1 MGSGRLGGDGAFTV
15 LRPGER
21 YHFYWSI
28 IFRLAGLIV
37 DWDALEGMLR
47 SGRWVAV
54 VGDPICV
61 GKFIDNASRLC
72 GDYTLI
78 SQTPNV
84 SLGVVRKCER
94 MADAFGVPRESLNRV
109 YFVFTGF
116 LEEKRKCYSE
126 IYLESLD
133 NILNK
138 VLRDVKVASSIINN
152 TVIIGPHM
160 IDDVLNRVREKLSSG
175 EWLLITGEPPCILS
189 LLIASADLCGEAPVV
204 YWNLPSP
211 VIALAKKCPAL
222 LETYNKAETAE
233 RLTEE
238 GFKHLK
244 ALSYIGVHR
253 DEDGWSRCEG
263 VTYFSDEEVEGL
275 LEDVRRVIT
284 SHSRH

>member
-1 MGSGRLGGDGAFTV
+1 MGSGRLGGDSAFTV

-21 YHFYWSI
+21 YYFYWTVV
-28 IFRLAGLIV
+28 FGLAELVV
-37 DWDALEGMLR
+37 DWDALEGVLR
-47 SGRWVAV
+47 GGRWVAV
-54 VGDPICV
+54 VGNPICV
-61 GKFIDNASRLC
+61 EKFIDDVSRLC

-138 VLRDVKVASSIINN
+138 ILKDVKVASSINNN
-152 TVIIGPHM
+152 TEIIEPHM

-175 EWLLITGEPPCILS
+175 EWLLVVGESPCIFS
-189 LLIASADLCGEAPVV
+189 FLIASADLCGEAPIA
-204 YWNLPSP
+204 YRNPPSL
-211 VIALAKKCPAL
+211 VIALVKKCPAL
-222 LETYNKAETAE
+222 LKAYNEVEAAE

-238 GFKHLK
+238 GFKHLR
-244 ALSYIGVHR
+244 ALSYISSVYR

-263 VTYFSDEEVEGL
+263 VTYFSDEGVEGL
-275 LEDVRRVIT
+275 LERVKRVISEGVT
-284 SHSRH
+284 

>member
-1 MGSGRLGGDGAFTV
+1 MGSGRLGGDSAFTV
-15 LRPGER
+15 LRPGEQ
-21 YHFYWSI
+21 YYFYWTVV
-28 IFRLAGLIV
+28 FGLAELVV
-37 DWDALEGMLR
+37 DWDALEGVLR
-47 SGRWVAV
+47 GGRWVAV
-54 VGDPICV
+54 VGNPICV
-61 GKFIDNASRLC
+61 EKFIDYVSRLC

-138 VLRDVKVASSIINN
+138 ILKDVKVASSINNN
-152 TVIIGPHM
+152 TEIIEPHM

-175 EWLLITGEPPCILS
+175 EWLLVVGESPCILS
-189 LLIASADLCGEAPVV
+189 FLIASADLCGEAPIV
-204 YWNLPSP
+204 YRNPPSL
-211 VIALAKKCPAL
+211 VIALVKKCPAL
-222 LETYNKAETAE
+222 LKAYNEVETAE

-238 GFKHLK
+238 GFKHLRV
-244 ALSYIGVHR
+244 LSYISVYR

-263 VTYFSDEEVEGL
+263 VTYFSDEGVEGL
-275 LEDVRRVIT
+275 LERVKRVISEGVT
-284 SHSRH
+284 